1 MIYTTL
7 AYTADRRLLYGVVEV
22 PRDCRTVV
30 MVFSIFEKRF
40 GLWDSPSH
48 EEDAGGF
55 SSGVAEEV

>member
-1 MIYTTL
+1 
-7 AYTADRRLLYGVVEV
+7 
-22 PRDCRTVV
+22 